1 MAIKFDKGE
10 ERPIL
15 PEGNHLARLYSVV
28 EIGTVPV
35 AYREEPARQIRL
47 TWELPE
53 ETAEFDGVQK
63 PLVIG
68 NKYTASMYKESKLRK
83 IVEGMTGKLDDK
95 EADDFDLQTLL
106 GKACMLNVVH
116 TVGKNGKTYANV
128 ASAAPLPKAIKE
140 VPEQFNP
147 SVWLDYQDGWSE
159 EVYGKLP
166 AWVQRE
172 MQESQ
177 EMVEKEPGYSKK
189 DEAEDPLEGESPF

>member
-1 MAIKFDKGE
+1 MAIRFDKGE

-53 ETAEFDGVQK
+53 EIAEFDGVQK

-83 IVEGMTGKLDDK
+83 IVEGMSGKLDDK
-95 EADDFDLQTLL
+95 EADEFDLQTLL

-116 TVGKNGKTYANV
+116 TTGKNGKTYANV

-140 VPEQFNP
+140 VPDQFNN
-147 SVWLDYQDGWSE
+147 SIWLDYGEGWNE
-159 EVYGKLP
+159 EVYNSLP
-166 AWVQRE
+166 QWVRNE
-172 MQESQ
+172 MGESQ
-177 EMVEKEPGYSKK
+177 EMVEKALGYKK
-189 DEAEDPLEGESPF
+189 VEADEFENNIQPF